1 MRIPIRFRLLGQTIN
16 VVWDPGLCRSEDQ
29 TGQAR
34 YRFNEIRIQPSC
46 DGNPRSSDAIEHTFL
61 HELMHWILFY
71 AGWSYDAGKRE
82 LHEDER
88 LVDLCA
94 GLLHQ
99 ALTTMEY
106 SEDGP

>member
-1 MRIPIRFRLLGQTIN
+1 MTQPYRIPIRFRLFGQTIR
-16 VVWDPGLCRSEDQ
+16 VVWDPEMRHSDDH

-34 YRFNEIRIQPSC
+34 YRFNEIRIQPSVE
-46 DGNPRSSDAIEHTFL
+46 GSPRTADSIEHTFF
-61 HELMHWILFY
+61 HELMHWVLYY
-71 AGWSYDAGKRE
+71 AGWAYEAGKRD
-82 LHEDER
+82 LHDDER

-106 SEDGP
+106 E